1 MEITSPLF
9 TRFISAGLATVLVM
23 PPSAMAGDEKPDA
36 LPAQQSEGS
45 QTSSPPVEL
54 PAISPT
60 LESQPAQTSA
70 QQFPDSPGAVQSQTN
85 DSSQPSVATGAQSDP
100 QQPAPSK
107 TQKPVGAAA
116 AEAPAPTGE
125 AAFKPAGAAI
135 APATQRRRRML
146 LIKVGALIGAG
157 VAIGSVA
164 ALSSA
169 SPSRPPGSH

>member
-1 MEITSPLF
+1 MEITSPLL
-9 TRFISAGLATVLVM
+9 TRLICAGLVMVLLM
-23 PPSAMAGDEKPDA
+23 PPSALAQDGKPDA
-36 LPAQQSEGS
+36 LPAQQSQGS
-45 QTSSPPVEL
+45 QSSSPATDVR
-54 PAISPT
+54 ATSPT
-60 LESQPAQTSA
+60 VESQPAQTSA
-70 QQFPDSPGAVQSQTN
+70 EPLPDSPDAVRAQTN
-85 DSSQPSVATGAQSDP
+85 DLSQPSATGAQSDP
-100 QQPAPSK
+100 QQPARK

-116 AEAPAPTGE
+116 AEVQAPTGE